1 MSFTSDQDQFDL
13 KRLNGC
19 KYRKNV
25 QIITGTCLHLFGLEF
40 IGADFQANAVLFR
53 KYILTI
59 CQLIIYLIT
68 PLHPL

>member
-1 MSFTSDQDQFDL
+1 MDANIEKTFKSLREPFCIYL
-13 KRLNGC
+13 
-19 KYRKNV
+19 
-25 QIITGTCLHLFGLEF
+25 GLEF
-40 IGADFQANAVLFR
+40 IVADFQANAVLFR